1 MNEEE
6 MKKLWLEQDLN
17 VRLPGNLLQEISQ
30 KGEDLKK
37 EIKKRDRL
45 EELAALA
52 GGSFFLIP
60 FFSHE
65 NLFVKIG
72 CILII
77 LFAIEVVIVLRL
89 FRKEPRT
96 EGFSLSEQFKEELRF
111 FRKQRALSEKIVFW
125 YIAPCFVGLT
135 FFAYGLSANGW
146 MFGIHTAFN
155 VFIAVYIYRLNRK
168 AVKERYNPLIYRL
181 EELLAGLAG

>member
-6 MKKLWLEQDLN
+6 MKKLWLEQGLN
-17 VRLPGNLLQEISQ
+17 VRFPASLLDEISQ
-30 KGEDLKK
+30 KGDALKK
-37 EIKKRDRL
+37 GIKKRDRL
-45 EELAALA
+45 EELAALI

-65 NLFVKIG
+65 SLFVKIG
-72 CILII
+72 CVLII

-89 FRKEPRT
+89 YRKEPRT
-96 EGFSLSEQFKEELRF
+96 EGLALKEQLVKELRF
-111 FRKQRALSEKIVFW
+111 FRKQRSLSQKIGYW
-125 YIAPCFVGLT
+125 YIAPCFIGLT
-135 FFAYGLSANGW
+135 FFAYGLSANWW

-168 AVKERYNPLIYRL
+168 GVKERYNPLIHRL
-181 EELLAGLAG
+181 EKLLVGLAA